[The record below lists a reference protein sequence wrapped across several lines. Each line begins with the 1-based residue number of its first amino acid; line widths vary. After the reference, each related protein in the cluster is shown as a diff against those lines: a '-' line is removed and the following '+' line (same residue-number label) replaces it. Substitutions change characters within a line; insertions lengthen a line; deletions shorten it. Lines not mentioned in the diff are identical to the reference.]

1 METNTQRIRQPAYKV
16 PINILTIG
24 KYVKND
30 EEFAP
35 NFIEIGDMKISRA
48 NIIGI
53 IVNIDKNETE
63 TNSLIIDDGTGK
75 MSIMGFENTPIRG
88 DNSVGDIINVIGRI
102 REFNNEKYIAPEIIK
117 KTDERW
123 MKVRK
128 LEIEKSRINIE
139 EEDPSTENTEI
150 KEEEIESQET
160 ETNSTIDNHEK
171 ITQYIKNN
179 DQGNGVEIEEITKSI
194 SINECEKLI
203 ENMLKEGD
211 IFENLPG
218 KVKVLE

>member
-1 METNTQRIRQPAYKV
+1 
-16 PINILTIG
+16 
-24 KYVKND
+24 
-30 EEFAP
+30 
-35 NFIEIGDMKISRA
+35 
-48 NIIGI
+48 
-53 IVNIDKNETE
+53 
-63 TNSLIIDDGTGK
+63 